1 MEYILNK
8 MDEIIRAIHSGAE
21 SLGDFV
27 TEVVD
32 FFLAILN
39 ALFMGVLVL
48 TIPIWLIPYA
58 LYCRYRNKKESDKS

>member
-8 MDEIIRAIHSGAE
+8 MDEIIKTIHNCAE
-21 SLGDFV
+21 PLGDFV

-48 TIPIWLIPYA
+48 TIPIWLIPYV
-58 LYCRYRNKKESDKS
+58 LYCRYRDKKTKDKL